1 MKPED
6 EPVESLVTL
15 PGLGPGEQMVVQSI
29 LQAAGIL
36 YFPLPGDNEGIGPR
50 IQIRST
56 DLEDVKEL
64 LADFRIETLNKKK
77 VPIPWES

>member
-1 MKPED
+1 
-6 EPVESLVTL
+6 
-15 PGLGPGEQMVVQSI
+15 MVVESI

-36 YFPLPGDNEGIGPR
+36 YFSLSGDYEGIGPR

-64 LADFRIETLNKKK
+64 LTDFRIEKLNGEQL
-77 VPIPWES
+77 PIPWES